1 MNVSTAFKIEV
12 TKSHQASQGGFTL
25 IELMIS
31 LALGLL
37 TVLVITNVMIMSEG
51 QRRSAT
57 SGSDAQVNGALSLYM
72 IQRDVQMAGYGL
84 ASNPAALG
92 CGINA
97 SYGGTALTGFP
108 LVVAPVVIEDN
119 GNAGSKVS
127 VLISRKSSFSVPM
140 PVTED
145 HPVGSGY
152 FVVRSAFGT
161 TAGDMFVAVPS
172 VVGGGFA
179 CALLQATNSGGALP
193 TTLSTV
199 VIPHETTSQWNPAN
213 LANTFPAG
221 SYLINL
227 GPMAYRSYAVSA
239 GLSLQTTNLI
249 SATGTAATE
258 DLYPE
263 IVKFQ
268 AMYGKD
274 TNADGVVDTYD
285 TTTPTTAAGWQQ
297 VLAVRVAVVARS
309 GQYEREVVTS
319 AAPLWNLGTG
329 YTVAGTSACF
339 TGSQCLSLGL
349 SHITDW
355 DHYRYKVY
363 DTVIPLR
370 NVLWNS

>member
-1 MNVSTAFKIEV
+1 MNDGRRADQKRLYRATLRGV
-12 TKSHQASQGGFTL
+12 TL

-37 TVLVITNVMIMSEG
+37 TVLVITQVLVMSEG
-51 QRRSAT
+51 QRRT
-57 SGSDAQVNGALSLYM
+57 TTNGTDAQVNGALSLYM

-92 CGINA
+92 CPINA
-97 SYGGTALTGFP
+97 NYDGTAVAGFP
-108 LVVAPVVIEDN
+108 FVLAPVVIESN
-119 GNAGSKVS
+119 GTAGRKIS
-127 VLISRKSSFSVPM
+127 VMISRKASFSVPM

-145 HPVGSGY
+145 HPVGAGY
-152 FVVRSAFGT
+152 FVVKSTLGT
-161 TAGDMFVAVPS
+161 LAGDMFLAVP
-172 VVGGGFA
+172 GAIGPGFS
-179 CALLQATNSGGALP
+179 CALLQATNSGGSVP
-193 TTLSTV
+193 TTLSSV
-199 VIPHETTSQWNPAN
+199 VIPHDGTSQWNPGS

-221 SYLINL
+221 SYVINL
-227 GPMAYRSYAVSA
+227 GPMAYRSYAVGS
-239 GLSLQTTNLI
+239 GLALQTTSLL
-249 SATGTAATE
+249 SATGGSATE
-258 DLYPE
+258 DLYPGV
-263 IVKFQ
+263 VKLE

-274 TNADGVVDTYD
+274 TDSNGVVDTFD
-285 TTTPTTAAGWQQ
+285 TVTPTTAAGWQQ
-297 VLAVRVAVVARS
+297 VLAIRVAVVARS
-309 GQYEREVVTS
+309 GQYERDVVTA

-339 TGSQCLSLGL
+339 SGSQCLSLGL